1 MCGGEEGEEEGGR
14 RRGGREWR
22 GEGEGEVRSQALF
35 GQRGGHLVGQR
46 GQLRGVGHVEAAG
59 GRHGAELLRRL
70 LQRDDLRAVVGARLG
85 RLAEGQLVAL
95 NRSPRSL

>member
-1 MCGGEEGEEEGGR
+1 MSEGQREKGGDG
-14 RRGGREWR
+14 
-22 GEGEGEVRSQALF
+22 VFVDSDARSQALF

-70 LQRDDLRAVVGARLG
+70 LQRDDLRAVVSARLG

-95 NRSPRSL
+95 NKSPRSL